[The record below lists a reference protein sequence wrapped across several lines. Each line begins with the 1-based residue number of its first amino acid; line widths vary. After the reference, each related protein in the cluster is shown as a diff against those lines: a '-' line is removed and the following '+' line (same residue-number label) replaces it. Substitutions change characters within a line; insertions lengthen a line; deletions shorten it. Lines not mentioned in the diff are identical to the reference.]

1 MSDDHEAAG
10 DPDGE
15 GGPDRNGD
23 GPPDEAVEDLE
34 AATRDAS
41 PEARARAIQS
51 LLVEQ
56 GRLTV
61 DAVDEIVS
69 TYENDLG
76 PLNGARVVAR
86 AWTDPDYRDRLL
98 ADATEAVRE
107 LGIEVDLH
115 NVVLEAVEN
124 TDDVHN
130 LVVCTLCSCY
140 PWAVLGLPPT
150 WYKSE
155 AYRARA
161 VREPRTLLRQDFGL
175 DLGGEV
181 DVRVWDSTSELR
193 YFVVPQ
199 RPPGTEGFEEDDL
212 VELVTRDAMIGVDR
226 LTEPPASDGGVR
238 PRSAAATFG
247 VDLDR
252 EPTFRAPWQARAF
265 AVAVALADDAYDW
278 DAFQGRLVAET
289 ERAAA
294 VDDPGEGGPGG
305 DPDAAESAY
314 YERWLS
320 ALEATLVDRGLLV
333 PETLRARAAEFE
345 AGDRTAEE
353 FVEGDRHHTHGEGDG
368 HGRGHGDHHGHGHG
382 HEHRDHHGHRHGH
395 EHRDHQGGGGHHD
408 HDHDHDDRGHRH
420 DR

>member
-1 MSDDHEAAG
+1 
-10 DPDGE
+10 
-15 GGPDRNGD
+15 
-23 GPPDEAVEDLE
+23 
-34 AATRDAS
+34 
-41 PEARARAIQS
+41 
-51 LLVEQ
+51 
-56 GRLTV
+56 
-61 DAVDEIVS
+61 
-69 TYENDLG
+69 
-76 PLNGARVVAR
+76 
-86 AWTDPDYRDRLL
+86 
-98 ADATEAVRE
+98 
-107 LGIEVDLH
+107 
-115 NVVLEAVEN
+115 VVLEAVEN

-382 HEHRDHHGHRHGH
+382 HEHRDH
-395 EHRDHQGGGGHHD
+395 QGGGGHHD